1 MREREDKRRGKKR
14 GEREREGIKV
24 ILHISLTELALH
36 FGPKQH

>member
-1 MREREDKRRGKKR
+1 MREKEKIGEGKKK